1 MKTVLQEINEWTTE
15 NAFNVEAQDGEE
27 YVVVDIGEMRKE
39 FDEWVK
45 KEKPTEKP
53 NQLRRALIELH
64 EHKIDIDV
72 AYVKINT
79 LLQYAKDEM
88 QANLT
93 VEALQMVMGAV
104 GLPIEKD
111 FADNLIDVVE
121 VIQEH
126 GCNLTIGNIQ
136 AVKDTWR
143 S

>member
-15 NAFNVEAQDGEE
+15 NAFNVEAQDGEK
-27 YVVVDIGEMRKE
+27 YVVVDIGEMRKK